1 MTELVLRHLH
11 ASLGGAR
18 IIHDVS
24 LDIPGP
30 GFIGLVG
37 PNGAGKTTLIRAIA
51 SLIPFEGDI
60 LLDGIPLSHSISP
73 NHVRNLARRLAYLAQ
88 NAESHWP
95 IEVSRLVALGR
106 LPHLEPFR
114 KMREADEKAVERAM
128 ELADVARYRGRDV
141 MSLSGGER
149 ARVLLARALAVE
161 APLLLVDEPVASLDP
176 YHQLRIMEVLENYAK
191 NAGRIVVAVLHD
203 LSLAARFCDRLVLLH
218 EGKIRAAGP
227 PDTVLTDENL
237 EDVYRVKVFSGREG
251 ETRYI
256 VPLSRT
262 E

>member
-1 MTELVLRHLH
+1 MTELVLRHLN
-11 ASLGGAR
+11 AALGGTR
-18 IIHDVS
+18 IVHDVS

-30 GFIGLVG
+30 GFVGLVG

-60 LLDGIPLSHSISP
+60 LLDGDPLSRSTSP
-73 NHVRNLARRLAYLAQ
+73 NHARNRARRLAYLAQ

-114 KMREADEKAVERAM
+114 KMREADEKAVAHAM
-128 ELADVARYRGRDV
+128 QLADVERYRGRDV
-141 MSLSGGER
+141 MALSG
-149 ARVLLARALAVE
+149 E

-191 NAGRIVVAVLHD
+191 NSGRIVIAVLHD
-203 LSLAARFCDRLVLLH
+203 LSLASRFCDRLVLLH
-218 EGKIRAAGP
+218 EGKVRASGAP
-227 PDTVLTDENL
+227 QDVLTDRNL
-237 EDVYRVKVFSGREG
+237 EDVYRVKALTGMEG
-251 ETRYI
+251 QTRFV

>member
-1 MTELVLRHLH
+1 MTELVLRHLN
-11 ASLGGAR
+11 AALGGTR
-18 IIHDVS
+18 IVHDVS

-30 GFIGLVG
+30 GFVGLVG

-51 SLIPFEGDI
+51 SLIPFEGEI
-60 LLDGIPLSHSISP
+60 LLDGVPLSRSTSP
-73 NHVRNLARRLAYLAQ
+73 NLARRLAYLAQ

-106 LPHLEPFR
+106 LPYLEPFR
-114 KMREADEKAVERAM
+114 KMREADEKAVTRAM
-128 ELADVARYRGRDV
+128 QLADVERYRGRDV
-141 MSLSGGER
+141 MALSGGER

-176 YHQLRIMEVLENYAK
+176 YHQLRIMEVLENYARIS
-191 NAGRIVVAVLHD
+191 GRIVIAVLHD
-203 LSLAARFCDRLVLLH
+203 LSLASRFCDRLVLLH
-218 EGKIRAAGP
+218 EGRVRASGAP
-227 PDTVLTDENL
+227 QDVLTDRNL
-237 EDVYRVKVFSGREG
+237 EDVYRVKVHTGMEG
-251 ETRYI
+251 ETRYV

>member
-1 MTELVLRHLH
+1 MTDLAIRNLH
-11 ASLGGAR
+11 ASLGGTR

-30 GFIGLVG
+30 GFVGLVG

-60 LLDGIPLSHSISP
+60 SLDGASLS
-73 NHVRNLARRLAYLAQ
+73 NLTSRHLANKLAYLAQ

-106 LPHLEPFR
+106 LPYLEPFR
-114 KMREADEKAVERAM
+114 QMREADEKAVERAM

-161 APLLLVDEPVASLDP
+161 APLLLADEPVASLDP

-191 NAGRIVVAVLHD
+191 KSGRIVVAVLHD

-218 EGKIRAAGP
+218 EGKVHASGSP
-227 PDTVLTDENL
+227 EDVLTGENL
-237 EDVYRVKVFSGREG
+237 EEVYRVKVFSGREG
-251 ETRYI
+251 DARFV

>member
-1 MTELVLRHLH
+1 MTELVLRHLN
-11 ASLGGAR
+11 AALGGTR
-18 IIHDVS
+18 IVHDVS

-30 GFIGLVG
+30 GFVGLVG

-60 LLDGIPLSHSISP
+60 SLDGLPLSGQTS
-73 NHVRNLARRLAYLAQ
+73 RQLANRLAYLAQ

-106 LPHLEPFR
+106 LPHLESFR
-114 KMREADEKAVERAM
+114 KMREADEKAVTRAM
-128 ELADVARYRGRDV
+128 QLADVERYRGRDV

-176 YHQLRIMEVLENYAK
+176 YHQLRIMEVLENYARIS
-191 NAGRIVVAVLHD
+191 GRIVIAVLHD
-203 LSLAARFCDRLVLLH
+203 LSLASRFCDRLVLLH
-218 EGKIRAAGP
+218 EGKVRASGAP
-227 PDTVLTDENL
+227 QDVLTDRNL
-237 EDVYRVKVFSGREG
+237 EDVYRVKVHTGMEG
-251 ETRYI
+251 ETRYV

>member
-1 MTELVLRHLH
+1 MTDLSIRRLN

-18 IIHDVS
+18 IVHDVS

-30 GFIGLVG
+30 GFVGLVG

-51 SLIPFEGDI
+51 SLIPFEGNI
-60 LLDGIPLSHSISP
+60 SLDGVSLS
-73 NHVRNLARRLAYLAQ
+73 NLTSRHLANKLAYLAQ

-141 MSLSGGER
+141 MALSGGER

-161 APLLLVDEPVASLDP
+161 APLLLADEPVASLDP
-176 YHQLRIMEVLENYAK
+176 YHQLRIMEVLENYAR
-191 NAGRIVVAVLHD
+191 NSGRIVIAVLHD
-203 LSLAARFCDRLVLLH
+203 LSLASRFCDRLVLLH
-218 EGKIRAAGP
+218 EGKVRAAGAP
-227 PDTVLTDENL
+227 QDVLTDENL
-237 EDVYRVKVFSGREG
+237 EDVYRVKVLTGMEG
-251 ETRYI
+251 ETRYV

>member
-1 MTELVLRHLH
+1 MTELVLRHLN
-11 ASLGGAR
+11 AALGGTR
-18 IIHDVS
+18 IVHDVS

-30 GFIGLVG
+30 GFVGLVG

-60 LLDGIPLSHSISP
+60 LLDGDPLSRSTSP
-73 NHVRNLARRLAYLAQ
+73 NHARNLARRLAYLAQ

-114 KMREADEKAVERAM
+114 KMREADEKAVAHAM
-128 ELADVARYRGRDV
+128 QLADVERYRGRDV
-141 MSLSGGER
+141 MALSGGER

-191 NAGRIVVAVLHD
+191 NSGRIVIAVLHD
-203 LSLAARFCDRLVLLH
+203 LSLASRFCDRLVLLH
-218 EGKIRAAGP
+218 EGKVRASGAP
-227 PDTVLTDENL
+227 QDVLTDRNL
-237 EDVYRVKVFSGREG
+237 EDVYRVKALTGMEG
-251 ETRYI
+251 QTRFV